1 MQILSTER
9 LRLRWFS
16 EADAGFIRTLLNE
29 PSWIRNIGDRQIR
42 SDDDAR
48 EYIRSRLVGNY
59 WRHGFGFW
67 AVERAADGALIGM
80 CGLTQRDSL
89 PEPDIGY
96 ALLPAHWGR
105 GYAREA
111 AAACLRYAR
120 EVLRLR
126 TLLAITAPHN
136 QPSMDLLQS
145 IGLKPGMPPVLK
157 GDEGDSCL
165 FEWRD
170 EWRADPEP
178 ATPTDSQAIDA
189 LIASFFGAFRSIG
202 GAVAPVAAI
211 PHWCLA
217 EARIL
222 RRGSEGTLSMD
233 LHGFVAP
240 RAELLQCGRLLDFE
254 EHETTQHTEIDGGLA
269 QRWSHYRKTGVL
281 DGQRFEAGGRK
292 AFQLVRTPRGWKI
305 ASLLW
310 EDEAVV

>member
-1 MQILSTER
+1 MQILNTER

-16 EADAGFIRTLLNE
+16 DADAPFIRRLLNE

-42 SDDDAR
+42 SDDDALA
-48 EYIRSRLVGNY
+48 YIRSRLIHNY

-96 ALLPAHWGR
+96 ALLPEHWGQ

-111 AAACLRYAR
+111 AAACLNYAR
-120 EVLRLR
+120 EVLGLR

-136 QPSMDLLQS
+136 QPSMALLAA
-145 IGLKPGMPPVLK
+145 IGLKPGEPPLLK

-165 FEWRD
+165 FEWR
-170 EWRADPEP
+170 AEP
-178 ATPTDSQAIDA
+178 QSVPGDAQAIDA
-189 LIASFFGAFRSIG
+189 VIASFFAAFRTLG
-202 GAVAPVAAI
+202 GALPPVAAI
-211 PHWCLA
+211 PYWCLP

-222 RRGSEGTLSMD
+222 RRGSAGTLSMD
-233 LHGFVAP
+233 LHGFIAP
-240 RAELLQCGRLLDFE
+240 RAELLQCGRLIEFDE
-254 EHETTQHTEIDGGLA
+254 QETTQRTEIDGGLA
-269 QRWSHYRKTGVL
+269 QRWSHYRKAGIL
-281 DGQRFEAGGRK
+281 DGQRFEGGGRK
-292 AFQLVRTPRGWKI
+292 GFQLVRTPRGWKI

-310 EDEAVV
+310 EDEADV